1 MLRTWIHRIKPDQ
14 ESRLRD
20 WLAELNAR
28 AGEVRES
35 LARAGIRAEQ
45 AFVVSTDSGPLLVY
59 VSDAEDQ
66 RHAARVFA
74 ESPLAIDVEH
84 RRVLEECI
92 AETLNDAPGYDI
104 SAAV

>member
-14 ESRLRD
+14 EVRLRN

-35 LARAGIRAEQ
+35 LAAAGVRAEQ
-45 AFVVSTDSGPLLVY
+45 AYVVSTESGPLLVY

-66 RHAARVFA
+66 RRAAQAFA
-74 ESPLAIDVEH
+74 ESRQAIDVEH
-84 RRVLEECI
+84 QRILGECI
-92 AETLNDAPGYDI
+92 EETFDDAPLYE
-104 SAAV
+104 VTV